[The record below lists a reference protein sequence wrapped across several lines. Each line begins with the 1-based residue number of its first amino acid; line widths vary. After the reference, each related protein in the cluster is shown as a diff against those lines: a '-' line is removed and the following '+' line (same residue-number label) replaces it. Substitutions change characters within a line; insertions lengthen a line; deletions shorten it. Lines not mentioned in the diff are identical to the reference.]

1 MINRSSKKKIQ
12 NNELLNI
19 KIKIMVI
26 NRLNVHKFIC
36 KKLKRI
42 YKIMYE
48 DNNKKNSDIK

>member
-1 MINRSSKKKIQ
+1 
-12 NNELLNI
+12 
-19 KIKIMVI
+19 MVI

-48 DNNKKNSDIK
+48 DNNKKNSDIKW

>member
-1 MINRSSKKKIQ
+1 
-12 NNELLNI
+12 
-19 KIKIMVI
+19 MVI
-26 NRLNVHKFIC
+26 NRLSVHKFVC